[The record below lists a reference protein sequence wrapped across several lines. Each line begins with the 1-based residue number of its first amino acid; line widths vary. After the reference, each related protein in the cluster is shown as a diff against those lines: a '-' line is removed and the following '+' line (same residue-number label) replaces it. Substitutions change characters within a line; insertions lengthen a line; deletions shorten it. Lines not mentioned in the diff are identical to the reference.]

1 MTDFKKNGAVFLFFV
16 LAALLFTYPLVLH
29 LDSALRGNDIDALGD
44 PLFNTW
50 VIGQNVDKIAHLN
63 FKGFFDGHIFYP
75 QTRTVLYSE
84 HLLPQ
89 SLMALP
95 VLLVSGNP
103 ILAYN
108 FILLL
113 GFILSGFG
121 MFCLARHLTKNGPAG
136 IAAGLI
142 YAFSPFM
149 LAHTFHIQILSAW
162 GIPFAF
168 LYLHKFFEDGRLK
181 DILLFT
187 FFFVFQSMSNG
198 YYALYLTFFAGA
210 WILIL
215 TITRKKY
222 TDLRWLSRLSLFAV
236 LSASAM
242 GPLFMLYART
252 HAEMAFSRGI
262 DFFANLTSFLSVPRI
277 NVLYG
282 RILGRFFR
290 PEGELFPG
298 LVALSLGLIGI
309 ALFVRARRIQVP
321 SGDGT
326 KRLVYLVL
334 RGLNILL
341 VFASVIVILIMGQD
355 GLDLHISGVRIFRAH
370 NLERSLIQLGILV
383 IVRILLGLVFGLK
396 RPAAKDPEV
405 KILGG
410 YSATLLLAFLF
421 TFGPKGPYHFLYEY
435 VPGFQAIRVAARFQ
449 IFVMFALAVLAAFG
463 LRTLVRRFDRPASR
477 VAIVVL
483 AAGLI
488 SLEFLSIPI
497 PYSRIRLKKEMPEI
511 YKWLA
516 ANREPGVL
524 VELPLPSYD
533 KGTASMEGLRMYY
546 SLFHRNTLVNG
557 YSGYFPPLYTE
568 LCRRQEFYDFERLI
582 DDFQALT
589 VDHIL
594 IHFDE
599 MREELKPGWLA
610 KLKHLSED
618 IRLIRQD
625 GDDYLFEMIHR
636 PSVSGQVRSLEGYKK
651 LPRSGWSVKA
661 SVNDSNVS
669 RLLDGDPKT
678 RWESGPQNPGD
689 VLEIDTKKPR
699 TIRCVS
705 LTFGPSCLDFPR
717 GYKMEISLDGKQWT
731 EVAREEP
738 TVVPILAF
746 VRPNETALNIFL
758 PAPPAR
764 FIRITG
770 LGKESVYNWSI
781 HELDIYE

>member
-1 MTDFKKNGAVFLFFV
+1 MTDFKKNASVFLLFV
-16 LAALLFTYPLVLH
+16 LAALLFTFPLVLH
-29 LDSALRGNDIDALGD
+29 VDSALRGNDIDALGD

-63 FKGFFDGHIFYP
+63 FKGFFNGNIFYP

-95 VLLVSGNP
+95 VLLVTGNP

-108 FILLL
+108 LIFLL

-121 MFCLARHLTKNGPAG
+121 MFCLARHLTKNAPAG
-136 IAAGLI
+136 IVAGLI

-168 LYLHKFFEDGRLK
+168 LYLHKFFENGRLK
-181 DILLFT
+181 DILFFT
-187 FFFVFQSMSNG
+187 FFYVFQAMSNG

-210 WILIL
+210 WILTL

-222 TDLRWLSRLSLFAV
+222 KDLRWLSRLALFAV

-242 GPLFMLYART
+242 GPLFMLYARS
-252 HAEMAFSRGI
+252 HAEMAFSRSI

-277 NVLYG
+277 NMLYG

-298 LVALSLGLIGI
+298 IAALSLGVIGI
-309 ALFVRARRIQVP
+309 FLLVRARRIPVP
-321 SGDGT
+321 SGDRT
-326 KRLVYLVL
+326 KRLVFLV
-334 RGLNILL
+334 RRVLNILI
-341 VFASVIVILIMGQD
+341 VFASVIVVFIIGQD

-370 NLERSLIQLGILV
+370 NLERSLIQLGVLV
-383 IVRILLGLVFGLK
+383 IARILLDLVFGLK
-396 RPAAKDPEV
+396 RPAAKDPEE

-410 YSATLLLAFLF
+410 YSATLVLAFLF
-421 TFGPKGPYHFLYEY
+421 TFGPKGPYDFLYKY
-435 VPGFQAIRVAARFQ
+435 VPGFQAIRVASRFQ
-449 IFVMFALAVLAAFG
+449 ILVMFALAVLAAFG
-463 LRTLVRRFDRPASR
+463 LRTLIRRFKKPAAGT
-477 VAIVVL
+477 AIAVL
-483 AAGLI
+483 AAVLVGI
-488 SLEFLSIPI
+488 EFLSIPVPYLRI
-497 PYSRIRLKKEMPEI
+497 PLRDEMPES

-516 ANREPGVL
+516 ANRKPGIL
-524 VELPLPSYD
+524 IEMPLPSYN
-533 KGTASMEGLRMYY
+533 KGSASMEGLRMYY

-557 YSGYFPPLYTE
+557 YSGYFPPLHTE
-568 LCRRQEFYDFERLI
+568 LCRRQEFHDFEQLI

-589 VDHIL
+589 IDYVL

-599 MREELKPGWLA
+599 MMEELKPGWLA
-610 KLKHLSED
+610 KLKHLRED
-618 IRLIRQD
+618 IRLIQQD

-651 LPRSGWSVKA
+651 LPRIGWSVKA
-661 SVNDSNVS
+661 SVNDSYAP

-689 VLEIDTKKPR
+689 VLEVDMKKPQ

-731 EVAREEP
+731 EVAREDP

-746 VRPNETALNIFL
+746 AKPNETALNIFL
-758 PAPPAR
+758 PAQPAR
-764 FIRITG
+764 HIRITD
-770 LGKESVYNWSI
+770 LGKESVYYWSI